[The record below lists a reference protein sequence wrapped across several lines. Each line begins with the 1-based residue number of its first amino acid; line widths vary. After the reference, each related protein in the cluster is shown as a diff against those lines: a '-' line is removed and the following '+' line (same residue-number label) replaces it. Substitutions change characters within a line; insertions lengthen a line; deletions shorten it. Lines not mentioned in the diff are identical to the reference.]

1 MNVRLIGTDYK
12 YVDKKEEEEEFAPI
26 PEEFFDTS
34 QDAVPG
40 TQGIFIKLYYH
51 SLLI

>member
-26 PEEFFDTS
+26 SEEFFGTS

-40 TQGIFIKLYYH
+40 TQGIFH
-51 SLLI
+51 RLL